1 MISPSLRALVG
12 ASIGIAGIVPFL
24 MLRMAVRPVLRVV
37 KQSSRGP
44 GQALLLHQPAFDE
57 LAEVKRPLFLS
68 RAAKY

>member
-37 KQSSRGP
+37 KQSSRNP
-44 GQALLLHQPAFDE
+44 GQALLPHQPAFDE